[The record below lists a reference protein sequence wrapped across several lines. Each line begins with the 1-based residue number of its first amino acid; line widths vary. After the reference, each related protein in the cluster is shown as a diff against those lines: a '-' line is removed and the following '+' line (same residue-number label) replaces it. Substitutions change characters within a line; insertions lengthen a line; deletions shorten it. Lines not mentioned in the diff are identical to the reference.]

1 MLYKASL
8 GQLDSSEIEWDTRS
22 ALAVVLA
29 SAGYPESPK
38 LNDEI
43 YIEDRIIPDSYIFH
57 AGTIYKNNKLLTS
70 GGRVLAVAAL
80 GNSVKEAQL
89 KAYEAIN
96 TIKFNGVQYRKDI
109 GYRALNND

>member
-1 MLYKASL
+1 MSILGAIKFNSINSLIGFKLRLLYK
-8 GQLDSSEIEWDTRS
+8 D
-22 ALAVVLA
+22 
-29 SAGYPESPK
+29 
-38 LNDEI
+38 
-43 YIEDRIIPDSYIFH
+43 
-57 AGTIYKNNKLLTS
+57 NKLLTS

-89 KAYEAIN
+89 KVYEAIN